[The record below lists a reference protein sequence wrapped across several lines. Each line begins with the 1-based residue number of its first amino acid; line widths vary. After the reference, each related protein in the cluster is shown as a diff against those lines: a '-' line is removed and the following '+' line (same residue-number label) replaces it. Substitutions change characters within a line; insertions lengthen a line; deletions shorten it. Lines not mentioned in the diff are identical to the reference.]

1 MKRFLLLIVFAAITM
16 CSHGQAVKDV
26 FKIFRYE
33 ELSGINAKHLLSDS
47 DFEEG
52 DMQVAIYSDRL
63 VLIEGETR
71 TTIPFVTDNVKTT
84 PYGRVRTIRLVIQG
98 DITTW
103 GSIVEFTKSPAY
115 TAIQIPL
122 NIGEWM
128 YIIAV

>member
-1 MKRFLLLIVFAAITM
+1 MKRFLLVIVFAATTI
-16 CSHGQAVKDV
+16 CSHGQVVKDV
-26 FKIFRYE
+26 FKLFRYE
-33 ELSGINAKHLLSDS
+33 ELPGISAKHLLADS

-52 DMQVAIYSDRL
+52 DMQVAIYSDRI

-71 TTIPFVTDNVKTT
+71 ATIPFVTDNVKST
-84 PYGRVRTIRLVIQG
+84 PYGRVRTIQLTIQG

-122 NIGEWM
+122 NIGVWM